1 MQVRNVRAILR
12 HDLDPRKGRAGRKVA
27 KPRLRNSEKTVAP
40 WAAPPQA
47 GLVHSRHR
55 RHRARRERLRH
66 AVRRAWRASLG
77 RVRAEPRRDA
87 EERPRHG
94 TAASGERVRR
104 RRRRGRLGSCAA
116 SAAASSCP
124 PRGRRPLCMPAAAR
138 LWPARKSEGS
148 PLPHCLA
155 KQGECCAPG
164 PRRRR
169 RPGRARPAQAAAPRA
184 RPTHSRPRASPKRG
198 AGRLGPPRPG
208 GRRSHGCSLTLPP

>member
-1 MQVRNVRAILR
+1 MQARNVRAILR

-27 KPRLRNSEKTVAP
+27 KPRLRNGERTVTP
-40 WAAPPQA
+40 WAALPQA

-55 RHRARRERLRH
+55 RHRARRERLRR

-77 RVRAEPRRDA
+77 RVRAEPRRGA

-94 TAASGERVRR
+94 TAASGARVRR

-138 LWPARKSEGS
+138 LWPAQKSEGP
-148 PLPHCLA
+148 PLPHCPA
-155 KQGECCAPG
+155 KQGKATRPARAGGSARGAPG
-164 PRRRR
+164 PRRRQ
-169 RPGRARPAQAAAPRA
+169 RPGRARPTSARAPAPNAAPD
-184 RPTHSRPRASPKRG
+184 G
-198 AGRLGPPRPG
+198 
-208 GRRSHGCSLTLPP
+208 